1 MSFDLQPHLK
11 GELIELR
18 PLTPQDWQDLFSVA
32 SDPLIWEQH
41 PESDRYNEDVFK
53 IFFSEAL
60 ESGGAF
66 VIIDRKN
73 QQIIGST
80 RFFGCDP
87 EKSEIEIGWTF
98 LARKY
103 WGGRYNRELK
113 QLMLD
118 HAFKFVENVIFYVG
132 ENNIRSQKATEK
144 IGGVKDGVVEKV
156 YGNRPPS
163 LNVRYVITRPAEKA
177 KSWWLMLW
185 DVRRFALIN
194 CYRCEVYIDRMGQ
207 SPRRETET
215 NTRDARRGR
224 QAVRYPELFRRGAE
238 ANSPR
243 RVAPGKDSRNCLDF
257 H

>member
-1 MSFDLQPHLK
+1 MSFDLQLNLK
-11 GELIELR
+11 GELIELH
-18 PLTPQDWQDLFSVA
+18 PLNPEDWDDLFAVA
-32 SDPLIWEQH
+32 SDPLVWEQH
-41 PESDRYNEDVFK
+41 PENDRYKEDVFK
-53 IFFSEAL
+53 VFFSEAL

-66 VIIDRKN
+66 VIIDKKN

-80 RFFGCDP
+80 RFYGYDP

-144 IGGVKDGVVEKV
+144 IGAVKDGLVEKV

-163 LNVRYVITRPAEKA
+163 LNVRYLVKRPMK
-177 KSWWLMLW
+177 KLIFGSW
-185 DVRRFALIN
+185 
-194 CYRCEVYIDRMGQ
+194 C
-207 SPRRETET
+207 
-215 NTRDARRGR
+215 
-224 QAVRYPELFRRGAE
+224 
-238 ANSPR
+238 
-243 RVAPGKDSRNCLDF
+243 
-257 H
+257 